1 MTDKKEDFL
10 ETNAKAI
17 DKIFDGVKKLVTKS
31 TLPADGSDATEETK
45 KSFKLWLLY
54 AFGRALGVE
63 TDSDTDSDAESAESE
78 EEGEVIMEEEESEE
92 DDSEGSLVEFVVD
105 EADSPDVIMEDSEEE
120 TSTLTEDSYETDIE
134 EELGSDPDSEEGEM
148 DADDSLDEAI
158 ERGDFDV
165 TPAEE
170 RKWML
175 KKLQEQE
182 KASKKKQ

>member
-1 MTDKKEDFL
+1 MTDKREDFL
-10 ETNAKAI
+10 DKNAKAI

-54 AFGRALGVE
+54 AFGRALGVD
-63 TDSDTDSDAESAESE
+63 TDSDTDSDEESAESE
-78 EEGEVIMEEEESEE
+78 EEGEVIMEEEES
-92 DDSEGSLVEFVVD
+92 DDDESEGSLVEFVVD
-105 EADSPDVIMEDSEEE
+105 EADSPDVIMEDSEED
-120 TSTLTEDSYETDIE
+120 TDSLTEDSYETDIE
-134 EELGSDPDSEEGEM
+134 EELESDPDSDEGEM

-165 TPAEE
+165 SPAEE

-175 KKLQEQE
+175 KKLREQE
-182 KASKKKQ
+182 KALQKK